1 MEATLIEALP
11 AVYVLRG
18 GRQTIVALADHEADD
33 ADHAGGDGVVRAPMH
48 GKLLAVLVA
57 PGEAVAKGHRLA
69 VIEAMK
75 MEHALT
81 APCDGVV
88 GEVAAEVG
96 SQLAEGAR
104 ILSIEPAS
112 A

>member
-1 MEATLIEALP
+1 MLIA
-11 AVYVLRG
+11 AARSIYVLRG
-18 GRQTIVALADHEADD
+18 GRQTQVALADFDSAD
-33 ADHAGGDGVVRAPMH
+33 ADQGGGDGVVRAPMH

-57 PGEAVAKGHRLA
+57 AGETVTKGHRLA

-75 MEHALT
+75 MEHALM

-88 GEVAAEVG
+88 GDIVAEIG

-104 ILSIEPAS
+104 ILAIETS